1 VVDASVLIEKSRPS
15 AQDEA
20 DMVMSKA
27 IVTILDAMTDDLVHA
42 ASIMALAVAGHAKRE
57 GAIET
62 KEDKTEFIRTWM
74 RMLAYAIRAVE
85 ADPNASR

>member
-1 VVDASVLIEKSRPS
+1 MVDASILIEKTRPS

-27 IVTILDAMTDDLVHA
+27 LITILDAMSEDIVHA

-62 KEDKTEFIRTWM
+62 KEDKTEFIKTWM

-85 ADPNASR
+85 TDPNAGR